1 MIKKKKFIILGAGPV
16 GLITGYF
23 LSRKG
28 LDVSIYEMKNQ
39 VGGMCRT
46 WKWKNFHLDTGPHIF
61 HTSNKFMWKLWKKL
75 FKDNL
80 IEGTYWS
87 KNVIGKSYD
96 KMIDYPLSYEAVRK
110 LDTKQKKDIKS
121 ELGYIKKNKKKIS
134 NNFKDHIINQIGPTI
149 QNLFFEEYPEKVW
162 GIKTSEMT
170 SDWAPKRIVFTKKS
184 IPFFNEEKTGV
195 GKFGTGPLYEII
207 KNKYLKN
214 KGKIF
219 LNHMITKLKKKNY
232 DINQI
237 FFSNNKKISINKN
250 DTIIS
255 SLPINLTSKLLGF
268 KSDLKFRGIRSIYVA
283 INKKRCL
290 PKKVNWLY
298 FASKEII
305 FSRISEPKT
314 MSKHL
319 SPQNK
324 TFLCL
329 EITYNKG
336 DKIDKLSLSNLKN
349 KIINDLIKTHLVKK
363 QDILDFSE
371 NKEDIVYPI
380 QFVDYKKKLADTK
393 SNISKFHQLYSIGTG
408 GDFNYADSQ
417 ILFHKSLDLVKILT
431 DDYNKFTN
439 VKKTNIAMKLNKEVK
454 LGKKKVGFGN
464 KPYIIAEAGLNHNG
478 DVKIAKKLIDN
489 AVLCNCDAIK
499 FQTFNTNARVSAEV
513 KAANYAEKADGLQ
526 ENINEMF
533 NRLKI
538 DNKFHNEIFSYA
550 KKKKLDIFSTP
561 FDEKSVDYLEKLG
574 VKFYKLASV
583 DAINIPLIEKIGKT
597 GKPLILSTGMCN
609 IGNVNDAVEA
619 FKSTG
624 NRNLILLHCL
634 SSYPANEKE
643 MNLNAINTL
652 KKIFNIPVGLSDHY
666 PGIEV
671 AIMSLGMGADIIER
685 HFTLDK
691 NLEGPDHIF
700 SSEMNEMKKLVK
712 IAHNRNFILG
722 SGEKIIQPSE
732 YEVVNNQR
740 KSIYAKRN
748 IKKNEKFTKNNIC
761 IKGPAGGILP
771 KYIDILF
778 GKKSK
783 ASILKDHP
791 ITWDII

>member
-1 MIKKKKFIILGAGPV
+1 
-16 GLITGYF
+16 
-23 LSRKG
+23 
-28 LDVSIYEMKNQ
+28 
-39 VGGMCRT
+39 
-46 WKWKNFHLDTGPHIF
+46 
-61 HTSNKFMWKLWKKL
+61 
-75 FKDNL
+75 
-80 IEGTYWS
+80 
-87 KNVIGKSYD
+87 
-96 KMIDYPLSYEAVRK
+96 
-110 LDTKQKKDIKS
+110 
-121 ELGYIKKNKKKIS
+121 
-134 NNFKDHIINQIGPTI
+134 
-149 QNLFFEEYPEKVW
+149 
-162 GIKTSEMT
+162 MT